1 MVIKFKFYIFNLNA
15 EELSLPQTLNIKI
28 TSSSITIYDLSYPDE
43 KIILTVPTPRE
54 YAAEAIGFEIQK
66 SSE

>member
-15 EELSLPQTLNIKI
+15 EELSLPQTLNIKM

-43 KIILTVPTPRE
+43 KNYFNGPHSQRIRRRG
-54 YAAEAIGFEIQK
+54 YWF
-66 SSE
+66 